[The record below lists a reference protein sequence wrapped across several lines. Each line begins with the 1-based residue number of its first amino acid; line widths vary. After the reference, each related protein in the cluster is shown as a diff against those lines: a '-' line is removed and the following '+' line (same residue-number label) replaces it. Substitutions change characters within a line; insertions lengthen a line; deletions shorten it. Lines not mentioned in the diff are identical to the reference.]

1 MPCTVALH
9 WDVADGATVV
19 GVQITETEVM
29 LELGCTVTVAEPD
42 LEVSW
47 VLVAVTVTVTDP
59 LDPGAFSRPDE
70 LIVPALVFHVTAEL

>member
-1 MPCTVALH
+1 MPCTVARH

-47 VLVAVTVTVTDP
+47 VLVAVTVTDP
-59 LDPGAFSRPDE
+59 LDPGAVSRPDE
-70 LIVPALVFHVTAEL
+70 LIVPALVVHVTAAL

>member
-1 MPCTVALH
+1 MPCTVARH

-19 GVQITETEVM
+19 GVQLTETEVM

-47 VLVAVTVTVTDP
+47 VLVAVTVTDP
-59 LDPGAFSRPDE
+59 LDPGAVRRPDE
-70 LIVPALVFHVTAEL
+70 LIVPALVLQVTAEL